1 MVSLVVNPSTAEAAA
16 VILVGK
22 KYGDVAGTAL
32 GLFFGVVLVILTAA
46 VYIRVKGTDV
56 FVSRRR
62 DRLPLLTASAVYHA
76 IGALVMCKAG
86 VTSPMVRLMLTYAIA
101 ALTVAG
107 VTKFWK
113 ISIHAASMGTVMGAI
128 AWLGEWWAGIPW
140 SIVTAVICWARL
152 KLNAH
157 TGYQVAVGVTGGAL
171 LTYVLMNTL
180 IPR

>member
-1 MVSLVVNPSTAEAAA
+1 MNPSTAEAAT

-22 KYGDVAGTAL
+22 KYGDVVGTAL
-32 GLFFGVVLVILTAA
+32 GLFFGVLLVILTAA

-56 FVSRRR
+56 FVSKRR
-62 DRLPLLTASAVYHA
+62 DRLPLLTVGAIYHA
-76 IGALVMCKAG
+76 IGALVMCKVG
-86 VTSPMVRLMLTYAIA
+86 VTRPMVCLMLTYAIA
-101 ALTVAG
+101 AMAVAG
-107 VTKFWK
+107 VTRFWK

-140 SIVTAVICWARL
+140 SIVTAVVCWARL

-157 TGYQVAVGVTGGAL
+157 TGYQVAVGVAGGTL
-171 LTYVLMNTL
+171 LTYVLMITL